1 MSKGR
6 IASERVARLQTLF
19 DAGDHGAV
27 RRLAIELQAD
37 GAASAGE
44 REAAGEKL
52 ARVAPDLAVVVA
64 GLAGVATA
72 VAITVWLLAHR

>member
-1 MSKGR
+1 MV
-6 IASERVARLQTLF
+6 SERAARLQALF

-27 RRLAIELQAD
+27 RRLAIEIQAD
-37 GAASAGE
+37 GGASAAE

-52 ARVAPDLAVVVA
+52 ARIAPDRAVVVA

-72 VAITVWLLAHR
+72 VTITLWLLGH